1 MTARAHVQLV
11 DGGSVG
17 ACRGLPGPE
26 NHPFSV
32 VLDRV
37 EVALRSIG
45 REAARRFGC
54 DVDDAV
60 QEARIIA
67 WQKHEAGLPARL
79 VVQYTRQA
87 ILSPERSPLRT
98 SSSTRSRTEA
108 EAVPSRQE
116 GFHSPL
122 TNGQVRALARLSSSP
137 FGGILS
143 RVERGAPM
151 RCPACGGPGAWG
163 NRWDGTPQPDGE
175 RAGRCVENEAE
186 ARERWPLY
194 DAPRKARD
202 DQVWWCARCGG
213 WTWDPEAKA
222 REVRIAEERLTVL
235 LHAHGATSRSAGEEE
250 LMRYVEAGRRQRR
263 GSRDG

>member
-1 MTARAHVQLV
+1 MTARAHVHLV
-11 DGGSVG
+11 DGGTAGS
-17 ACRGLPGPE
+17 RREPPGPE
-26 NHPFSV
+26 KPPFGV

-37 EVALRSIG
+37 QAALRSIG
-45 REAARRFGC
+45 HEAARRFGV

-87 ILSPERSPLRT
+87 MLSPERSPFRT
-98 SSSTRSRTEA
+98 ASSTRSRTEA
-108 EAVPSRQE
+108 EAMPSRQD

-151 RCPACGGPGAWG
+151 TCPACGGPGAWG
-163 NRWDGTPQPDGE
+163 NRWDGSPRPDGE
-175 RAGRCVENEAE
+175 RAGRCIENEAE

-202 DQVWWCARCGG
+202 DQVWWCSRCGG

-235 LHAHGATSRSAGEEE
+235 LHGHEASSPSAGEEE

-263 GSRDG
+263 GSRNG